1 MLATE
6 TLPFLQ
12 RGGSWFLANVLWL
25 DISVE
30 YRKGFGALHISQ
42 GKFDALLVWES
53 GSLISLENIIAG
65 FLLNPVLDHS
75 DKGSFLF

>member
-42 GKFDALLVWES
+42 GKFDALLV
-53 GSLISLENIIAG
+53 
-65 FLLNPVLDHS
+65 
-75 DKGSFLF
+75 